1 MWSRITLCRT
11 FGQLGGLCAVPLTS
25 FHQLRFWMCKMGRC
39 HCSLQDVLYAGP
51 LFALLWCSALGHIQT
66 AFHFDSS
73 LFFPPSP
80 LTYSPSILG
89 FYPHQYITTVPI
101 FYLPFCLMVG
111 ILPWAGFFLPDIFFF
126 WYKRYHTQFCYLALT
141 QHIPQGDSSRA
152 LSWPGSPVVERCWH
166 GAPAGL
172 TNKCIILWYH
182 WPRWVCSWRGWLL
195 LYWYPKTA
203 AFHSRQQTVMAD
215 ILSVR
220 GGETQSLLL
229 EQHFIH
235 ISNIHWV

>member
-1 MWSRITLCRT
+1 MVLCSGT
-11 FGQLGGLCAVPLTS
+11 HPDCLPFWQFLILSSFSSDILSHHLGFLPPSVYHNCAHFLLAILS
-25 FHQLRFWMCKMGRC
+25 HGW
-39 HCSLQDVLYAGP
+39 H
-51 LFALLWCSALGHIQT
+51 FALGR
-66 AFHFDSS
+66 
-73 LFFPPSP
+73 
-80 LTYSPSILG
+80 
-89 FYPHQYITTVPI
+89 
-101 FYLPFCLMVG
+101 
-111 ILPWAGFFLPDIFFF
+111 ILPPWHFFF

-141 QHIPQGDSSRA
+141 QHIPQGDSSWA

-166 GAPAGL
+166 GAPARL

-182 WPRWVCSWRGWLL
+182 WPWWVCSWRRWLL

-215 ILSVR
+215 ILRVR
-220 GGETQSLLL
+220 GGETQSSLL